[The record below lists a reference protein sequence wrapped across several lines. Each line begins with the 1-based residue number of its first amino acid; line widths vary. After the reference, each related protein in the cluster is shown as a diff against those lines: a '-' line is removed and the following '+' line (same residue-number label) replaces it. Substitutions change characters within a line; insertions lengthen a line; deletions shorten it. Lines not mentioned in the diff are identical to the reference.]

1 MCFIKAV
8 RFSAGGF
15 FMCLLL
21 FAGKRQRSFNL
32 KEKSGRSL
40 FCDKQAAGGADN
52 CESVKS
58 LCQMLAA
65 SRTLALRVIY
75 YIMRIYV

>member
-32 KEKSGRSL
+32 KEKVGGRY
-40 FCDKQAAGGADN
+40 FAT
-52 CESVKS
+52 
-58 LCQMLAA
+58 
-65 SRTLALRVIY
+65 SRLRGS
-75 YIMRIYV
+75 R